1 MRRFIS
7 CLLGCAAAC
16 VLVAAG
22 APPVTAQGPIVIKL
36 SHTIPE
42 GQPIAMAALR
52 FKELVEQGSH
62 GQITVQVYPYNQLGG
77 ENEVIQQVRQG
88 TIQMSVDSASTLGNV
103 VPLVGVMDAPFVWT
117 DYATLVRVTTGPL
130 FDPIRAD
137 LAKAGIKLLGTHW
150 YYGTRELTAN
160 KLIRR
165 PEDAAGLKIRTP
177 PSPTNLLAGRVL
189 GGNPVPL
196 DPQQL
201 YLALKQRVVDAQE
214 NPLSFIYATKIYEV
228 QSHIILTNHILQSQV
243 TLMNEKFWDG
253 LTPDQQ
259 KLIGS
264 AVAAAGEYDVKL
276 TRENDEKMLALFE
289 HTNGVT
295 LVKDPDIAAFRARAA
310 ALVPESKLPWVG
322 LYGQIKALEK

>member
-1 MRRFIS
+1 MRRIVGS
-7 CLLGCAAAC
+7 IVACAVLGMI
-16 VLVAAG
+16 VGFGVSPG
-22 APPVTAQGPIVIKL
+22 WAQSPIGIKL

-52 FKELVEQGSH
+52 FKELVEQASR

-103 VPLVGVMDAPFVWT
+103 VPLVGVMDAPYVWK
-117 DYATLVRVTTGPL
+117 DYDTLVKVTAGPL

-137 LAKAGIKLLGTHW
+137 LAKTGIKLLGTHW
-150 YYGTRELTAN
+150 YYGTRELTAH
-160 KLIRR
+160 KLIRK

-214 NPLSFIYATKIYEV
+214 NPLSFIYATKLFEV
-228 QSHIILTNHILQSQV
+228 QSHIMMTNHILQSQV
-243 TLMNEKFWDG
+243 TLMNQKFWDG
-253 LTPDQQ
+253 LKPDQQ
-259 KLIGS
+259 KIIMD
-264 AVAAAGEYDVKL
+264 AVVAAGEYDVKL
-276 TRENDEKMLALFE
+276 TRDNDEKMLALFE
-289 HTNGVT
+289 HTSGVT

-310 ALVPESKLPWVG
+310 TLVPDSKLPWVG
-322 LYGQIKALEK
+322 LYDQIKAAEK

>member
-1 MRRFIS
+1 MKRIGS
-7 CLLGCAAAC
+7 GLVVVAVICAVLGVGAQ
-16 VLVAAG
+16 VALAQS
-22 APPVTAQGPIVIKL
+22 PVVIKL

-42 GQPIAMAALR
+42 GQPIAQAAQE
-52 FKELVEQGSH
+52 FKRLVEQNSQG
-62 GQITVQVYPYNQLGG
+62 GITVQVFPYNQLGG

-103 VPLVGVMDAPFVWT
+103 VPLVGVMDAPYVWT
-117 DYATLVRVTTGPL
+117 DYPTLVRVTSGPL

-137 LAKAGIKLLGTHW
+137 LVKAGIRLMATHW
-150 YYGTRELTAN
+150 YYGTRELTAH
-160 KLIRR
+160 KLIMK
-165 PEDAAGLKIRTP
+165 PEDATGLKIRTP

-201 YLALKQRVVDAQE
+201 YLALKQKVVDAQE
-214 NPLSFIYATKIYEV
+214 NPLSFIYATKLYEV
-228 QSHIILTNHILQSQV
+228 QAYIILTNHILQSQV
-243 TLMNEKFWDG
+243 VLMNQKFWDG
-253 LTPDQQ
+253 LKPEQQ
-259 KLIGS
+259 KVIAD
-264 AVAAAGEYDVKL
+264 AVAAAGDYDVKL
-276 TRENDEKMLALFE
+276 TRENDEKMLAMFD
-289 HTNGVT
+289 HMNGVT